1 MIAELCT
8 LREQLRV
15 SIVSGDQISRD
26 GIASQIRASKGIDV
40 VSDVQPGVIA
50 LLVTDEVGEESVK
63 QIRALQR
70 SGVERVVVVATR
82 VDDPGLLAAVEAG
95 ASGLLRRGEVG
106 RESIVR
112 AIEAAAVGEGSLAP
126 DLLGRLLHQVG
137 TMQRQV
143 LHPRG
148 LNFSGLSDREIRVLK
163 LLADGCDTTEVG
175 RTLFYSE
182 RTVKNILHDV
192 TSRLHLRNRTHAV
205 AYALRQGL
213 I

>member
-26 GIASQIRASKGIDV
+26 GIASQFRASEGIDM
-40 VSDVQPGVIA
+40 VSEVQPGVIA
-50 LLVTDEVGEESVK
+50 LLVTDQVDEESVK
-63 QIRALQR
+63 EIRTLRR
-70 SGVERVVVVATR
+70 SGVEQVVVVATR
-82 VDDPGLLAAVEAG
+82 VDDSGLLAAVEAG
-95 ASGLLRRGEVG
+95 ASGLLRRSEVG
-106 RESIVR
+106 RESLVR
-112 AIEAAAVGEGSLAP
+112 AIEAAAVGEGCLAP

-137 TMQRQV
+137 TVQRQV
-143 LHPRG
+143 LHSRG
-148 LNFSGLSDREIRVLK
+148 LNFSGLTDREIKVLK
-163 LLADGCDTTEVG
+163 LLAEGYDTNEVG
-175 RTLFYSE
+175 RTLFHSE

>member
-1 MIAELCT
+1 
-8 LREQLRV
+8 
-15 SIVSGDQISRD
+15 

-143 LHPRG
+143 LHP
-148 LNFSGLSDREIRVLK
+148 
-163 LLADGCDTTEVG
+163 
-175 RTLFYSE
+175 
-182 RTVKNILHDV
+182 
-192 TSRLHLRNRTHAV
+192 
-205 AYALRQGL
+205 
-213 I
+213 